1 MKKTIICI
9 YLIAAVLVG
18 TAAGLSYNQP
28 NTYAQG
34 AADLSQCI
42 NDGASGWY
50 IINGRLR
57 CIFD

>member
-9 YLIAAVLVG
+9 YLIAAGLVG
-18 TAAGLSYNQP
+18 IAAGLSYNQP
-28 NTYAQG
+28 NAYAQG

-50 IINGRLR
+50 IINDRLR